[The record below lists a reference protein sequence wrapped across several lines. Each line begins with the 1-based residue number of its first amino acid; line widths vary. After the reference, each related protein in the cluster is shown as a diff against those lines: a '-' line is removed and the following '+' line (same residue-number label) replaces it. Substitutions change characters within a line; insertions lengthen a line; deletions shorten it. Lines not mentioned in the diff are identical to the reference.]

1 MPETRPQWS
10 PGPPATGGP
19 TSPDL
24 ARIVA
29 TAARWWWALALG
41 AIAGAALALAAG
53 GGGAPTY
60 QASTRLL
67 VGPIGGEYSLLRA
80 AGQQAETDADL
91 VTSEPVLRAA
101 RVRLGD
107 ARTVAQLRGDVS
119 ASADDV
125 TRLLKITA
133 TARGPAAAAAT
144 ANALAAELARLT
156 AADDPGSGHE
166 LTVVDRAAPAGP
178 SDNRANALV
187 AIAAFAGLLAALTLA
202 VLADLTQSRVAT
214 GRSSRRR
221 RPGGGARHRARGGV
235 SLLGAA
241 ALFGARRARIVG
253 TGIADDGSGARTA
266 LALADALAAGGS
278 RSCSSTP
285 TPAPRGPRVWAST
298 AGTWCRARWPA
309 TAVCARR
316 SSARA
321 LRPPRART
329 PSAPCG
335 HAPLEPGR
343 RAAREEPGAS
353 AADAWSS
360 PPPRPPAWPLSA
372 GRTCATGRSWPPA
385 ARTRGATAYGRRW
398 SCWTARAASSWAPCS
413 PRRRRAAVA
422 CRVQRRHRGPRPRRR
437 RRRDGRG
444 ARMSARLIA
453 ALAVAAAAVLA
464 AAPAARAAGAAATR
478 CAPASGSRATSCAR
492 CPRAARRGSSLERS
506 PTRSSATPTSPTRTP
521 TTTSAS
527 SPPRWSPRAPATDAA
542 RKAAAGVMDAIGTEK
557 GGRTLALARGLIAYV
572 VAADLI
578 DLRHF
583 DRGQGPQLPRVAVG
597 RAPREARA
605 RRRTRR

>member
-1 MPETRPQWS
+1 MEPWAAS
-10 PGPPATGGP
+10 DGG
-19 TSPDL
+19 SEYPDL

-133 TARGPAAAAAT
+133 KARGPAAAAAT

-166 LTVVDRAAPAGP
+166 LTVVEPAQAPAGP
-178 SDNRANALV
+178 TDNRANALV

-214 GRSSRRR
+214 EEELAAAAPSVPVLGTVR
-221 RPGGGARHRARGGV
+221 RGGV

-241 ALFGARRARIVG
+241 ALLGARHARIVV
-253 TGIADDGSGARTA
+253 TGIEDDGSGARAA

-278 RSCSSTP
+278 RVLLVDADPGRHAVSRVLRLDHRAGLSEAMARHSGLRASVELSALTVR
-285 TPAPRGPRVWAST
+285 RGPR
-298 AGTWCRARWPA
+298 
-309 TAVCARR
+309 TAV
-316 SSARA
+316 
-321 LRPPRART
+321 LPR
-329 PSAPCG
+329 G

-343 RAAREEPGAS
+343 ARGLLKNLGRLTDVMVIAAPQATGLAAVGWTHLCDGAIVAAR
-353 AADAWSS
+353 
-360 PPPRPPAWPLSA
+360 
-372 GRTCATGRSWPPA
+372 RSH
-385 ARTRGATAYGRRW
+385 ARRDRV
-398 SCWTARAASSWAPCS
+398 
-413 PRRRRAAVA
+413 RAAVELLDRA
-422 CRVQRRHRGPRPRRR
+422 GCVVLGTVLAPPATRRSRLRVQPAPPR
-437 RRRDGRG
+437 
-444 ARMSARLIA
+444 AQA
-453 ALAVAAAAVLA
+453 ATPAVAETGAE
-464 AAPAARAAGAAATR
+464 PA
-478 CAPASGSRATSCAR
+478 
-492 CPRAARRGSSLERS
+492 
-506 PTRSSATPTSPTRTP
+506 
-521 TTTSAS
+521 
-527 SPPRWSPRAPATDAA
+527 
-542 RKAAAGVMDAIGTEK
+542 
-557 GGRTLALARGLIAYV
+557 
-572 VAADLI
+572 
-578 DLRHF
+578 
-583 DRGQGPQLPRVAVG
+583 
-597 RAPREARA
+597 
-605 RRRTRR
+605 